1 LTGKSDVTPAGRKG
15 QAVADG
21 SIRGATGR
29 CQPTVWP
36 KVYSVLDRAGRGL
49 LPARCILC
57 AHAGRGPAHDLCA
70 DCEADLPWLSVAC
83 SRCGLPVDDPT
94 LQGTTTG
101 CAGCRGRSLPYRG
114 CHAGFRYEF
123 PLSEL
128 VHGLKYHG
136 ALANAR
142 VLGTLLAGSLVRQRV
157 RRDVDL
163 LVPLPLHTSRLVARG
178 FNQSL
183 EIARFTAAA
192 LGMAIDGRAL
202 HRRRETAPQVGL
214 AREARADNVRGAF
227 AAVEPIVAGRA
238 VALLDDV
245 VTTGA
250 TVAEASRALLIAGA
264 RSVDVWCVARA
275 SD

>member
-1 LTGKSDVTPAGRKG
+1 M
-15 QAVADG
+15 
-21 SIRGATGR
+21 
-29 CQPTVWP
+29 
-36 KVYSVLDRAGRGL
+36 LDRAGRAV

-57 AHAGRGPAHDLCA
+57 ARSGRGPAHDLCA

-83 SRCGLPVDDPT
+83 SRCGLPVDDPS
-94 LQGTTTG
+94 LQGTTSG
-101 CAGCRGRSLPYRG
+101 CARCRDRAQPYRR
-114 CHAGFRYEF
+114 CHGGFRYEF

-128 VHGLKYHG
+128 VHGLKYDG

-142 VLGTLLAGSLVRQRV
+142 VLGTLLADSLARQPV
-157 RRDVDL
+157 RRDAEL

-183 EIARFTAAA
+183 EIARFTATA
-192 LGMAIDGRAL
+192 LRLELDARAL
-202 HRRRETAPQVGL
+202 HRRRDTAPQVGL

-227 AAVEPIVAGRA
+227 AAIESNVAGRA

-250 TVAEASRALLIAGA
+250 TVAEASHALLIAGA

>member
-1 LTGKSDVTPAGRKG
+1 M
-15 QAVADG
+15 
-21 SIRGATGR
+21 
-29 CQPTVWP
+29 
-36 KVYSVLDRAGRGL
+36 LDRAGRFL

-57 AHAGRGPAHDLCA
+57 AGAGREPALDLCA
-70 DCEADLPWLSVAC
+70 DCEADLPWVAAAC

-94 LQGTTTG
+94 LPGTTTG
-101 CAGCRGRSLPYRG
+101 CARCRDRALPYRR

-128 VHGLKYHG
+128 VHGLKYDG

-142 VLGTLLAGSLVRQRV
+142 VLGTLLAGGLAQQPV
-157 RRDVDL
+157 RREVDL
-163 LVPLPLHTSRLVARG
+163 LVPMPLHTARLVARG

-183 EIARFTAAA
+183 EIARFTATA
-192 LGMAIDGRAL
+192 LRMELDARAL
-202 HRRRETAPQVGL
+202 HRCRETAPQVGL

-227 AAVEPIVAGRA
+227 AAVESKVAGRA

-250 TVAEASRALLIAGA
+250 TVVEASRALLIAGA
-264 RSVDVWCVARA
+264 RAVDIWCVARA
-275 SD
+275 CD